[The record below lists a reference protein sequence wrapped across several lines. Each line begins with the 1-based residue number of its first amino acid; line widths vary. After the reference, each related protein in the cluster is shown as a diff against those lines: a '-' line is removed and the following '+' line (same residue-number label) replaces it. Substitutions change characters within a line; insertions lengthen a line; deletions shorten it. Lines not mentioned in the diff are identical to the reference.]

1 MYMRKILLL
10 AVLMAVTSVQAQ
22 RRGCLH
28 SIAMTRSDN
37 SELLPEPY
45 EFDSQKTILRRTTIA
60 SLMSRGS
67 TRARGRAVWPTTS
80 ATSRQA
86 V

>member
-1 MYMRKILLL
+1 MRKILLF
-10 AVLMAVTSVQAQ
+10 AVLMAFTSVQAQ

-28 SIAMTRSDN
+28 SIAMTRSNN

-45 EFDSQKTILRRTTIA
+45 EFDSQKTYRVPVVLF
-60 SLMSRGS
+60 SFSDLDFS
-67 TRARGRAVWPTTS
+67 TTTS